1 METTKAVERELF
13 IVSIVK
19 IESGPVVVR
28 KAHRLFLVGWDVP
41 AFRERLPVLSGV
53 RR

>member
-1 METTKAVERELF
+1 M
-13 IVSIVK
+13 VSIAK
-19 IESGPVVVR
+19 IESCLVVVR
-28 KAHRLFLVGWDVP
+28 EADRLFLVGWDVP

>member
-1 METTKAVERELF
+1 M
-13 IVSIVK
+13 VSIVK
-19 IESGPVVVR
+19 IECGPVVVR
-28 KAHRLFLVGWDVP
+28 KVHRLFLVGWYAP